1 MELRPIKYT
10 KEYFASIFF
19 FGITVEGGVPDIN
32 PLNEYKET
40 KKDSNATLQLFVMG
54 TEEPDITWY
63 KDGKQLKN
71 SGSLKLHANGTYSV
85 ELEITSAQY
94 SDRGLYTCTAQN
106 QFGESSANVT
116 LAVKGKSL
124 NF

>member
-1 MELRPIKYT
+1 
-10 KEYFASIFF
+10 
-19 FGITVEGGVPDIN
+19 
-32 PLNEYKET
+32 
-40 KKDSNATLQLFVMG
+40 MG

-71 SGSLKLHANGTYSV
+71 SGSLTQHANGTYGV

-106 QFGESSANVT
+106 QFGKSSANVT
-116 LAVKGKSL
+116 LDVKGKL
-124 NF
+124 LP